1 MPEITYREALNQALS
16 EEMERDDSVFL
27 MGEEVAEYD
36 GAYKVS
42 KGLLDKFDE
51 LRVVDTPISELGFA
65 GLGVGAAMV
74 GLRPVIEF
82 MTFNFSILA
91 LDQVLHSAA
100 KMLYM
105 SGGQINIPM
114 VFRGPT
120 GAALQLGAQHSQ
132 AVETWYVHAPGIKVV
147 TPATPADA
155 KGLLKAAI
163 RDDDPVV
170 VMEGELLY
178 NLRGEVPDGEHIVPL
193 GLADLKRQ
201 GDDVSIITH
210 GKMVHLALQ
219 AATRLERDGIQADVL
234 DLRSLRP
241 LDVDAILASV
251 RKTNRV
257 IYLEEGWPYAGIG
270 AQIAATIQEEAFDH
284 LDAPVL
290 RVTQADVPM
299 PYAKE
304 PGTAGKTQ
312 CPAGGGCLPA
322 GPLPEIT
329 RWQPR
334 FIWKR
339 SPRPW
344 RRGSSFGG
352 SRQRATRS
360 RMGISSQRSK
370 RTRRPWSWWPGARG
384 FSERFSLR
392 RAPLHRWVR

>member
-1 MPEITYREALNQALS
+1 MPEITYREALNQGLA

-42 KGLLDKFDE
+42 KGLLDRFGE

-82 MTFNFSILA
+82 MTFNFSVLA

-105 SGGQINIPM
+105 SGGQLNIPM

-120 GAALQLGAQHSQ
+120 GAALQLAAQHSQ
-132 AVETWYVHAPGIKVV
+132 ALESWYAHAPGMKVV
-147 TPATPADA
+147 APATPADA

-178 NLRGEVPDGEHIVPL
+178 NIRGEVPEGEHIVPL
-193 GLADLKRQ
+193 GLADLKRE

-219 AATRLERDGIQADVL
+219 AANRLHREGVSAEVL

-251 RKTNRV
+251 RKTNRALYV
-257 IYLEEGWPYAGIG
+257 EEGWPYAGIG

-290 RVTQADVPM
+290 RISQADVPM
-299 PYAKE
+299 PYAKTLE
-304 PGTAGKTQ
+304 QLAKPSAQ
-312 CPAGGGCLPA
+312 RVVEAC
-322 GPLPEIT
+322 
-329 RWQPR
+329 
-334 FIWKR
+334 KR
-339 SPRPW
+339 LLYRD
-344 RRGSSFGG
+344 
-352 SRQRATRS
+352 
-360 RMGISSQRSK
+360 
-370 RTRRPWSWWPGARG
+370 
-384 FSERFSLR
+384 
-392 RAPLHRWVR
+392 

>member
-1 MPEITYREALNQALS
+1 MPEITYREALNQALA
-16 EEMERDDSVFL
+16 EEMDRDDSVFL

-42 KGLLDKFDE
+42 KGLLDRFGDS
-51 LRVVDTPISELGFA
+51 RVVDTPISELGFA
-65 GLGVGAAMV
+65 GLGVGAAMA
-74 GLRPVIEF
+74 GLRPVVEF

-120 GAALQLGAQHSQ
+120 GAALQLAAQHSQ
-132 AVETWYVHAPGIKVV
+132 AAETWYVHAPGLKVV

-163 RDDDPVV
+163 RDNDPVV

-178 NLRGEVPDGEHIVPL
+178 NLRGEVPEGDHLVPL
-193 GLADLKRQ
+193 GLADLKRE
-201 GDDVSIITH
+201 GKDVSIITH

-219 AATRLERDGIQADVL
+219 AAMRLERDGIDAEVL

-241 LDVDAILASV
+241 LDVDAILSSV
-251 RKTNRV
+251 RKTNRAV
-257 IYLEEGWPYAGIG
+257 YLEEGWPYAGIG
-270 AQIAATIQEEAFDH
+270 AQIAATIQEEAFDD

-299 PYAKE
+299 PYAKTLE
-304 PGTAGKTQ
+304 QMAKPNVQRVVDA
-312 CPAGGGCLPA
+312 C
-322 GPLPEIT
+322 T
-329 RWQPR
+329 RVLYR
-334 FIWKR
+334 K
-339 SPRPW
+339 
-344 RRGSSFGG
+344 
-352 SRQRATRS
+352 
-360 RMGISSQRSK
+360 
-370 RTRRPWSWWPGARG
+370 
-384 FSERFSLR
+384 
-392 RAPLHRWVR
+392 